1 MKKVNF
7 NSIDN
12 LEIPDSWVDKAIVNA
27 KAPKPVSIIKKQNIL
42 AFAASVVLVC
52 AISVTLFFLTNKNAT
67 MPVAHIDATDF
78 DVSINNYDTFD
89 TFAQEETKQSHLPT
103 EKEESETSSNVT
115 ENNSKDDKPAQ
126 HSTITPARKP
136 SPTNKPT
143 SDNKTQVTEKP
154 APSQHKKPESSQ
166 TPTVAEQTT
175 SAETQKPT
183 EPETE
188 APQKPSQP
196 PGPTE
201 APVTE
206 FPDLY
211 EIYIGATIY
220 KHLAPADGKV
230 YCKVYDE
237 NGVLLGDP
245 DLFSDEHIAEL
256 IFTSYYSVRYYPYR
270 HPLINET
277 GYYTFVFY
285 NSNSEILKQ
294 KTSYLI
300 HYDIK
305 EE

>member
-12 LEIPDSWVDKAIVNA
+12 LEIPDSWVDKAISNA
-27 KAPKPVSIIKKQNIL
+27 KTPKSVSVIKKQNIL
-42 AFAASVVLVC
+42 AFVASIVLVC

-67 MPVAHIDATDF
+67 MPVVHIDATDS
-78 DVSINNYDTFD
+78 DVSINNDD
-89 TFAQEETKQSHLPT
+89 TFAYEETKLSRLPT
-103 EKEESETSSNVT
+103 DKEESETSSYVT
-115 ENNSKDDKPAQ
+115 ENNSRDNKPALY
-126 HSTITPARKP
+126 STITPTKKP
-136 SPTNKPT
+136 SPTKKPT
-143 SDNKTQVTEKP
+143 SDNKIEVTEKP
-154 APSQHKKPESSQ
+154 APSQHTKPESTQ
-166 TPTVAEQTT
+166 NPTVAEQTT
-175 SAETQKPT
+175 NNETQKPT
-183 EPETE
+183 EAEPETE

-201 APVTE
+201 SPVTE
-206 FPDLY
+206 LPDLY

-220 KHLAPADGKV
+220 MHLAPADGKV

-270 HPLINET
+270 HSLINAT

>member
-27 KAPKPVSIIKKQNIL
+27 KAPKPVSVIKKQNIL
-42 AFAASVVLVC
+42 AFVASVVLVC
-52 AISVTLFFLTNKNAT
+52 AISVTLFFLTNKNAH
-67 MPVAHIDATDF
+67 VAYIDVSDS
-78 DVSINNYDTFD
+78 DVSIKNYDN
-89 TFAQEETKQSHLPT
+89 FAQEETKLSNLPT
-103 EKEESETSSNVT
+103 EKEESETSSYVT
-115 ENNSKDDKPAQ
+115 ENNSRDNKPAQ
-126 HSTITPARKP
+126 HSTITPTKKP

-154 APSQHKKPESSQ
+154 APSHQPTPESSQ
-166 TPTVAEQTT
+166 MPTVAEQTT
-175 SAETQKPT
+175 NNETQKPT
-183 EPETE
+183 VPETE

-201 APVTE
+201 SPATE
-206 FPDLY
+206 PLDLY
-211 EIYIGATIY
+211 GIYIGADIY

-256 IFTSYYSVRYYPYR
+256 IYTLYYSVRYYPYR

-285 NSNSEILKQ
+285 NSNSEVLKQ

-305 EE
+305 KE